1 MAGECTPSFCRIS
14 PSEPIMTTDLAL
26 VLALLGAAIVMF
38 VANRPRMDAVAVIM
52 MVALPF
58 TGVLTVSEA
67 LSGLSDPNV
76 VLIAALFI
84 IGEGLVR
91 TGIAQRLGE
100 RIVARAGGNEARLI
114 VLLMVTVGLVGSVMS
129 STGVVALFIPVVL
142 RVARSADLAP
152 GRLMMPLSVAGLIS
166 GMMTLV
172 ATPPNLIVHS
182 ELLRQGFEGFGFFAI
197 TPFGVPLLVLAI
209 VYMLFARRLLP
220 GKPKKAGGA
229 VRPHLSDWVE
239 EYGLAGRE
247 GRLRIEPGSSLI
259 GHRLKDLNLRSTSG
273 VNVIAIERGRGF
285 ARHLIRPLAQTQLHV
300 GDILFLDVF
309 VPTIDIDDVCQR
321 FGLARLPL
329 SGAYFT
335 DRSQEIGMAEMMVP
349 VESSLIGRTVVEAR
363 FRSETDLAV
372 VGLKRGRKAVTTSI
386 LDEPLKLGDTLLV
399 FGPWRAIRALQAEG
413 SDTIA
418 LNLPAELDDALP
430 APGRAPYALAALAL
444 LVGLMVSGVVPNVQ
458 AALIACLV
466 MGLFGCVDMTSAYRS
481 IHWQSLVLIV
491 GMLPFSLA
499 LQKTGGVD
507 LAADALLS
515 VVGDAGP
522 RAVLVGI
529 FIVTAAF
536 SLFISNTATAVLMA
550 PVAVAV
556 AVELHASPYP
566 FAMTVAL
573 AASSAFMT
581 PVSSPVNTLVIGPGD
596 YTFMDFV
603 RVGVPFAGISLVATV
618 TLVPWLLPF

>member
-1 MAGECTPSFCRIS
+1 
-14 PSEPIMTTDLAL
+14 MTTDLAL

-285 ARHLIRPLAQTQLHV
+285 ARHLIRPLAQTQLHE

-309 VPTIDIDDVCQR
+309 VPTIDIDDVCRR

-603 RVGVPFAGISLVATV
+603 RVGVPFAAISLVATV
-618 TLVPWLLPF
+618 TLVPWLSPF

>member
-1 MAGECTPSFCRIS
+1 
-14 PSEPIMTTDLAL
+14 MTTDLAL

-114 VLLMVTVGLVGSVMS
+114 VLLMVTVALVGSVMS

-182 ELLRQGFEGFGFFAI
+182 ELLRQGYEGFGFFAI

-220 GKPKKAGGA
+220 GKAKKAGGA

-239 EYGLAGRE
+239 EYGLAERE

-285 ARHLIRPLAQTQLHV
+285 ARHLIRPLAQTQLHE

-309 VPTIDIDDVCQR
+309 VPTIDIADICQR

-399 FGPWRAIRALQAEG
+399 FGPWRAIRALQAEA
-413 SDTIA
+413 SDTIV

-515 VVGDAGP
+515 VVGEAGP

-556 AVELHASPYP
+556 AAELHASPYP

-603 RVGVPFAGISLVATV
+603 RVGVPFAAISLVATV